1 MNNITLTVNK
11 QNVYDEVA
19 KTTAYAGSKMTD
31 DEGAYDRIFTTEADR
46 MMLER
51 FWIEA
56 CNEATEEFKPF
67 ILSVS
72 EQKEGKEPDLTRDYS
87 VELELSSRFDTNLKG
102 SMETSLFSFFVATIV
117 GKWCKF
123 TDKGETGS
131 YSDDARK
138 ALMDIHSKMYYRK
151 KPTRVVPV

>member
-11 QNVYDEVA
+11 QKVYDEVA
-19 KTTAYAGSKMTD
+19 KTTAYAGAKMTD
-31 DEGAYDRIFTTEADR
+31 DSGAYDRIFTTNADR

-51 FWIEA
+51 FWVEA
-56 CNEATEEFKPF
+56 CNVATEEFKPF
-67 ILSVS
+67 IISVS
-72 EQKEGKEPDLTRDYS
+72 EQSEGYEVDLTKNYS

-123 TDKGETGS
+123 TDKGETDS
-131 YSDDARK
+131 YINDAQK
-138 ALMDIHSKMYYRK
+138 AMMDIRSKMYYRK
-151 KPTRVVPV
+151 KPMRIIPG